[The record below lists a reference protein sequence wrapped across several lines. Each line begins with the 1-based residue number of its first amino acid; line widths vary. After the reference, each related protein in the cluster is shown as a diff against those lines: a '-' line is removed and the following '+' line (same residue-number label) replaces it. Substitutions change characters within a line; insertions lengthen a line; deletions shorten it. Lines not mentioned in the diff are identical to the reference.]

1 MEHGSPQ
8 RPFAAPPSCGD
19 AAPVPLNP
27 TPASTDASVRAPA
40 LRPSWIRRL
49 VGPPIRIILYCSVTV
64 LATESIA
71 RNSLVTPFQWVWSHP
86 IEAGLNVGTILALLL
101 IGWLLLGRLRLGAIL
116 AIAVAFFVA
125 LGSAIKGQTLGE
137 PLFPWEIFLAKQV
150 THLPGLFT
158 DAASL
163 TVWECAA
170 LSILLGVCAWS
181 VIKLPKGR
189 AKLRYRLV
197 PGLAAAALPYAMV
210 FHSDTTLRNWYRL
223 LPWDQPENYRTNGQ
237 LVAFASNTR
246 LCFVKRPPDYS
257 ARRIAALAETLRAR
271 TAASDALP
279 TGTNGDPP
287 IASSQTSALRP
298 NLIVVMS
305 EAFWDPT
312 LLPGVKISPDPLA
325 KLRARSPG
333 GKLQT
338 AVSPSFGGQTSN
350 VEFEFL
356 TGLSLTPLPAGSNPY
371 QQYVMHEIPSLAGL
385 LGQRGY
391 DAVAIHP
398 YYKWYWN
405 RDRVYPLLGFSRFI
419 GEEDLVEPQ
428 RKSSYVTDASLMRDI
443 ASILNQAKSETFV
456 FAVTMQNHWPY
467 LAGAY
472 PDEPL
477 SIQADMLEE
486 EDRDL
491 LLRYSQG
498 AHESVAALEWLI
510 VDLEKRERPSVL
522 VFFGDHLPVLG
533 NRFGVYRATG
543 FLDPAT
549 ESLTPVEHYRIRQVP
564 ILIYDTRRGAIAVP
578 ELSVKF
584 LGPRLL
590 TLLGEPLPPFHSFL
604 NDLSHQ
610 WPVLTGMFQIDGT
623 GQFNPRQPDEQG
635 EWLREYRLL
644 QYDLLFGG
652 QYCRDSL
659 F

>member
-1 MEHGSPQ
+1 M
-8 RPFAAPPSCGD
+8 
-19 AAPVPLNP
+19 
-27 TPASTDASVRAPA
+27 
-40 LRPSWIRRL
+40 
-49 VGPPIRIILYCSVTV
+49 GPPIRTLLYCSVTV
-64 LATESIA
+64 LATEAIA
-71 RNSLVTPFQWVWSHP
+71 RHSLVTPFQWVWRYP
-86 IEAGLNVGTILALLL
+86 VEAGLNAAIILSLLM

-116 AIAVAFFVA
+116 AIAIAFFVG

-137 PLFPWEIFLAKQV
+137 PLFPWEVFLARQV

-163 TVWECAA
+163 TVWEGAA
-170 LSILLGVCAWS
+170 MAVLLGACAWS
-181 VIKLPKGR
+181 VAKLPRGR
-189 AKLRYRLV
+189 ARLRYRLV
-197 PGLAAAALPYAMV
+197 PGLAAAVLPYAMV
-210 FHSDTTLRNWYRL
+210 FYSDTSLRNWYRL
-223 LPWDQPENYRTNGQ
+223 VPWDQPENYRTNGQ
-237 LVAFASNTR
+237 LVAFASNAR
-246 LCFVKRPPDYS
+246 LCLINRPSDYN
-257 ARRIAALAETLRAR
+257 AQRITALAEIIRER
-271 TAASDALP
+271 TAGSDAP
-279 TGTNGDPP
+279 PAGTHGDQP
-287 IASSQTSALRP
+287 IGSSRISTLRP

-312 LLPGVKISPDPLA
+312 LLPGVKFSSDPLA
-325 KLRARSPG
+325 ALRARSPG

-356 TGLSLTPLPAGSNPY
+356 TGLSLTPLPTGANPY
-371 QQYVMHEIPSLAGL
+371 QQYVMHDIPSLAGL

-419 GEEDLVEPQ
+419 GEEDLIEPQ
-428 RKSSYVTDASLMRDI
+428 RKGTYVTDATLMREV
-443 ASILNQAKSETFV
+443 ASILDRAKSETFV
-456 FAVTMQNHWPY
+456 FSVTMQNHWPY

-477 SIQADMLEE
+477 SLQADLLEE

-491 LLRYSQG
+491 LLRYAQG
-498 AHESVAALEWLI
+498 ARESVAALEWLI
-510 VDLEKRERPSVL
+510 ADLDKRDRPSVL

-543 FLDPAT
+543 FLDPT
-549 ESLTPVEHYRIRQVP
+549 TDSLTPEEQYRIRQVP
-564 ILIYDTRRGAIAVP
+564 IFIHDTRRGAITVP
-578 ELSVKF
+578 ELSIKF
-584 LGPRLL
+584 LGPRIF
-590 TLLGEPLPPFHSFL
+590 TLLGEPLPPFYNFL
-604 NDLSHQ
+604 NDLSRQ
-610 WPVLTGMFQIDGT
+610 WPVLTGMFQVDGA
-623 GQFNPRQPDEQG
+623 GRFNPRRPDEQG

-652 QYCRDSL
+652 QYCRDTL